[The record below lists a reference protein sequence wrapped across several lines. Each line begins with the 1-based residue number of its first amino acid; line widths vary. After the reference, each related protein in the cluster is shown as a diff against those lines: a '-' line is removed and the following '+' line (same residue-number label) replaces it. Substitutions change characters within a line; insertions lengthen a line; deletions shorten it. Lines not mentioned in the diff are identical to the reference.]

1 MFFGLCLV
9 KLLFHSALA
18 MRAVKAAATGLAQAA
33 DRALALR
40 AGFACAVING
50 AVKLEAAGPTVAVHI
65 VTNAA
70 AAGGN
75 RILQGG
81 ADGFGESRVVFILDF
96 EFGTVERWW
105 SGNWNIGKGIS
116 DMLVDEL
123 LQMQPVY
130 LQVSLDGACAATNAS
145 SGSSI
150 SP

>member
-1 MFFGLCLV
+1 MASVMIGAGWEDGVTLPHRRKERRGKDGRMFFGLCLV

-81 ADGFGESRVVFILDF
+81 ADGFGESLAA
-96 EFGTVERWW
+96 W
-105 SGNWNIGKGIS
+105 SGKASG
-116 DMLVDEL
+116 
-123 LQMQPVY
+123 
-130 LQVSLDGACAATNAS
+130 GAQRGNAS
-145 SGSSI
+145 KEQAF
-150 SP
+150 